1 MTPEPLLRV
10 DRVSKTY
17 PTRTGPVQALD
28 TISFEAAAGEFV
40 SIIGPSG
47 SGKSTLLKLIGDL
60 LKPSQGSITVG
71 AMTAA
76 EARAEGAFSW
86 VFQNPVLLPWRRV
99 LENVKL
105 PLEILGRKGRDPREL
120 IHMVGLAG
128 FEDKYPAELSGGMQ
142 QRVALARALT
152 FNPRILLMDEPFG
165 ALDEFTRNTMQFE
178 LLRIWGEIRVTVLFV
193 THSLAEAVF
202 LSDRVLVLSPRPAT
216 VKQIAEVSF
225 PRPRDAS
232 LKDRPEFEELVR
244 CLRKQL
250 E

>member
-1 MTPEPLLRV
+1 V
-10 DRVSKTY
+10 Y
-17 PTRTGPVQALD
+17 PTRTGPIQALES
-28 TISFEAAAGEFV
+28 ISFQAAAGEFV

-47 SGKSTLLKLIGDL
+47 SGKSTLIKVIGDL
-60 LKPSQGSITVG
+60 VQPTQGRITVG

-76 EARAEGAFSW
+76 EARVDGAFSW

-99 LENVKL
+99 VENVRL
-105 PLEILGRKGRDPREL
+105 PLEILGRTGRDPLEL
-120 IHMVGLAG
+120 LRMVGLAG
-128 FEDKYPAELSGGMQ
+128 FEDKYPSELSGGMQ

-178 LLRIWGEIRVTVLFV
+178 LLRIWGEMRVTVLFV
-193 THSLAEAVF
+193 THSLSEAIF

-216 VKQIAEVSF
+216 VRQIADVPF

-232 LKDRPEFEELVR
+232 LKDQPEFEELVR